1 MIVMQE
7 QIQTKKTGTTTVGI
21 VCKDC
26 VILASESKST
36 LGYLISSKTAQKVY
50 QIDDR
55 MAVTTAGSSGDA
67 QALVRLI
74 QAEINIYKLS
84 RNNEITVNATAT
96 LLSNILQSARWYP
109 YWAMLILGGVDNAG
123 GHVYSIDPI
132 GGVEE
137 DKYRSTGSGSP
148 IAYGVLEDS
157 FREGLTKDEGVRL
170 AVRAIRSARERDIF
184 SGGRDIVVA
193 VIDKSGFEL
202 IDKEKIKEL
211 AK

>member
-7 QIQTKKTGTTTVGI
+7 QIQKKQTGTTTLGI

-26 VILASESKST
+26 VVLASETKSII
-36 LGYLISSKTAQKVY
+36 GYLISSKAAQKVY

-55 MAVTTAGSSGDA
+55 MAITTAGSSGDA

-74 QAEINIYKLS
+74 RAEINIYKLS

-109 YWAMLILGGVDNAG
+109 YWAMLILGGADNAG
-123 GHVYSIDPI
+123 YHIYSIDPI

-137 DKYRSTGSGSP
+137 DKYSSTGSGSP
-148 IAYGVLEDS
+148 IAYGVLEDG
-157 FREGLTKDEGVRL
+157 FKEGISKEEGIRL

-202 IDKEKIKEL
+202 VDKEKIKEL

>member
-1 MIVMQE
+1 MMVMQE
-7 QIQTKKTGTTTVGI
+7 QIQTKKTGTTTVGL

-26 VILASESKST
+26 VILGSESKST

-74 QAEINIYKLS
+74 QAEIKIYKLS

-96 LLSNILQSARWYP
+96 LLSNVLQSARWYP

-132 GGVEE
+132 GGTEE
-137 DKYRSTGSGSP
+137 DKYTATGSGSP
-148 IAYGVLEDS
+148 MAYGVLEDS

-184 SGGRDIVVA
+184 SGGRDIVIA
-193 VIDKSGFEL
+193 VIDKSGIEL
-202 IDKEKIKEL
+202 VDKEKIKEL